1 MLLYNTSKQWRAN
14 IDVRW
19 CLGLL
24 EVVLVTEYM
33 KLCLGTSLLHYGYRV
48 YISRDSVASRFFFLS
63 EMGINGEIVLLCL
76 CYEQRN
82 NPNFWAIC
90 KQMQRICTA
99 VLLAVMLTDLFIC
112 CRCAHWRWSAVG
124 TAQLVLVCSLIVQA
138 VLYDSSTTVWSLP
151 HYWDKGLWHQP
162 APVCDLLLS
171 ICTAHV
177 GNCSIFVLQKA
188 G

>member
-1 MLLYNTSKQWRAN
+1 MFRFVRGSAGDWVYEAVFRYVSLTLWIPCLYLQGFCSIQ
-14 IDVRW
+14 I
-19 CLGLL
+19 
-24 EVVLVTEYM
+24 
-33 KLCLGTSLLHYGYRV
+33 
-48 YISRDSVASRFFFLS
+48 FFFLS

-99 VLLAVMLTDLFIC
+99 VLFAVILTDLFIY

-138 VLYDSSTTVWSLP
+138 VLHDGSTTVWSLP

-162 APVCDLLLS
+162 APVCDPLLS

>member
-1 MLLYNTSKQWRAN
+1 
-14 IDVRW
+14 
-19 CLGLL
+19 
-24 EVVLVTEYM
+24 
-33 KLCLGTSLLHYGYRV
+33 
-48 YISRDSVASRFFFLS
+48 
-63 EMGINGEIVLLCL
+63 MGINGEIVLHCL

-82 NPNFWAIC
+82 NSNFWAIC

-99 VLLAVMLTDLFIC
+99 VLFAVILTDLLIC

-138 VLYDSSTTVWSLP
+138 ALHDGSTTVWSLP
-151 HYWDKGLWHQP
+151 RYWDKDLWHQP

-177 GNCSIFVLQKA
+177 GNCSIFVLQKKQVKPNVLHYEHVIYKDTLIRGKGQVVFLPSSQA
-188 G
+188 VITNL